1 MRRVGRIG
9 AALLLAAG
17 LAGCGSNSDQPAE
30 EPGATASPSQSAS
43 VAGPVAG
50 AAPAAFA
57 QCAACHS
64 VQPGTMGIGPSLH
77 GVTGRKAGA
86 LAGFAYSAALKN
98 SGLIWDAATLDK
110 WLEAP
115 MTTVPGSK
123 MSYAGLKD
131 PAKRKAVIEYLAT
144 LK

>member
-1 MRRVGRIG
+1 MRQIGRIG
-9 AALLLAAG
+9 AALLLVAG
-17 LAGCGSNSDQPAE
+17 IAGCGSPRDQPPEA
-30 EPGATASPSQSAS
+30 
-43 VAGPVAG
+43 
-50 AAPAAFA
+50 AAPASEPPLAAGAKPPAYA

-64 VQPGTMGIGPSLH
+64 IEPGKSGIGPSLH

-86 LAGFAYSAALKN
+86 AAGFAYSTPLKN
-98 SGLIWDAATLDK
+98 SGLIWDAATLDQ

-115 MTTVPGSK
+115 RTTIPGNK

-131 PAKRKAVIEYLAT
+131 PVKRKAVIEYLAT